1 MNIATRVLLELQ
13 ETTLLAA
20 RAARGLFKRPR
31 YIPESIA
38 QMDAIGVGSLT
49 IIILTGFFTGGVLT
63 LQTYPTLK
71 YYGAQG
77 QTGYLVALSLIR
89 ELGPVLTALMV
100 TGRVGSAIAAELGSM
115 SVSQQIDAMRAL
127 GTDPVRKL
135 VTPRIIALLITLP
148 LLTVIGDVVGIVGGW
163 SVAGG
168 LYGMSSDMFFSSVRD
183 GISTDDIIGGIIKPM
198 VFMASTDIEI
208 NPTTLPPSYDGQVSE
223 DAAESTFA
231 EVDDRERAIPAIE
244 FRDVHLSFDER
255 KVLNGLTFKVM
266 KGETKIILGGSGCGK
281 STTIK
286 LVLGLL
292 KPDSGQILVDGEDIT
307 NYTELEM
314 MRVRKKIGM
323 VFQEGALFDSLS
335 VYDNVAFRL
344 HEQGVPE
351 EEVEPEVRRM
361 LRFVN
366 LEDAIDKMPIELS
379 GGMRRRVGIARAL
392 VGDPK
397 IVMFDEPTA
406 GLDPP
411 TARTICELAMKL
423 RDLEDVS
430 SIFVT
435 HEMNNLEYLSSEYAV
450 VNDAGDVVFELEG
463 ERLCLINTKVLML
476 RDGQPIFSGT
486 DEALKKAEDPYIQK
500 FLRGH

>member
-1 MNIATRVLLELQ
+1 MATTDLN
-13 ETTLLAA
+13 
-20 RAARGLFKRPR
+20 
-31 YIPESIA
+31 
-38 QMDAIGVGSLT
+38 
-49 IIILTGFFTGGVLT
+49 
-63 LQTYPTLK
+63 
-71 YYGAQG
+71 
-77 QTGYLVALSLIR
+77 
-89 ELGPVLTALMV
+89 V
-100 TGRVGSAIAAELGSM
+100 TRAEL
-115 SVSQQIDAMRAL
+115 
-127 GTDPVRKL
+127 
-135 VTPRIIALLITLP
+135 
-148 LLTVIGDVVGIVGGW
+148 
-163 SVAGG
+163 
-168 LYGMSSDMFFSSVRD
+168 
-183 GISTDDIIGGIIKPM
+183 
-198 VFMASTDIEI
+198 
-208 NPTTLPPSYDGQVSE
+208 PPQLDGQVSE

-231 EVDDRERAIPAIE
+231 EVDDRRREVPAIE
-244 FRDVHLSFDER
+244 FRNVHIAFDER
-255 KVLNGLTFKVM
+255 EVLGGLSFKVM

-292 KPDSGQILVDGEDIT
+292 KPDEGQIFVDGEEIT
-307 NYTELEM
+307 NYSEVEM

-435 HEMNNLEYLSSEYAV
+435 HEMNNLHYLSSEYAV
-450 VNDAGDVVFELEG
+450 VNDAGEVVFEKEG

-476 RDGQPIFSGT
+476 RDGRPIFSGT
-486 DEALKKAEDPYIQK
+486 DETLNKAEDPYIQR